1 MSKDKFRIRIKENQA
16 ETGVTDKEVSAA
28 EWPDANKRVRY
39 EMLRNWKNKPVSS
52 IKLEQLQA
60 LSELFGTTNLSKLIE
75 KL

>member
-16 ETGVTDKEVSAA
+16 ETGVTDKEISDAG
-28 EWPDANKRVRY
+28 WPDANSRVRY
-39 EMLRNWKNKPVSS
+39 EMLRNWKNKPVKS

>member
-16 ETGVTDKEVSAA
+16 ETGVTDNEVSAA